1 MTSLTFSC
9 FAPTLYRWR
18 TQALQQALEH
28 GVDPVGV
35 DWLLREVAGVD
46 RLQLRLLPQKADRPL
61 ALHCSLDTLDRLWQQ
76 HLSDRTPLQ
85 YLAGFTHWRTFKL
98 QVSPAVL
105 IPRPETEL
113 LIDWVEH
120 WLRHHPHAPHHQ
132 GHWADLGTGSGA
144 IAIAIARARPDL
156 RVIATDRS
164 AAALATARRNAQ
176 ALLAAGAA
184 AIDWR
189 EGVWWSAIGPDERV
203 ALAIAN
209 PPYLAADDPHLIGEL
224 RFEPREALVAGVD
237 GLADLRTIAAGAP
250 AHLEAG
256 GWLLLEHGWTQ
267 GPDVR
272 NLLQAAG
279 LRDVATRLDDQ
290 GRERITLGRRSR
302 EADGRE
308 GSRDAGSFLP

>member
-144 IAIAIARARPDL
+144 IAVSVAAERTGQARSGH
-156 RVIATDRS
+156 VVATDAS
-164 AAALATARRNAQ
+164 GPALQVAAANARRHDVEIEFLQGDWWQPLAGRVFDL
-176 ALLAAGAA
+176 AL
-184 AIDWR
+184 
-189 EGVWWSAIGPDERV
+189 S
-203 ALAIAN
+203 N
-209 PPYLAADDPHLIGEL
+209 PPYIAGDDAHLAALG
-224 RFEPREALVAGVD
+224 REPRGALTPEGD
-237 GLADLRTIAAGAP
+237 GLAALRRIIDDAP
-250 AHLEAG
+250 RHLAPG
-256 GWLLLEHGWTQ
+256 GWLLLEHGHDQ
-267 GPDVR
+267 PDAVAD
-272 NLLQAAG
+272 LLRRAGFEAIAHRHDLAGMRRCTGGRWPGAA
-279 LRDVATRLDDQ
+279 
-290 GRERITLGRRSR
+290 
-302 EADGRE
+302 
-308 GSRDAGSFLP
+308 LPASA